1 VWQVLVTA
9 ILAQVAMSATRAC
22 KRERALLAAE
32 FSFRGVKKDG
42 ISIEKWS

>member
-1 VWQVLVTA
+1 MLVTA
-9 ILAQVAMSATRAC
+9 IPAQVVAVCDTRMC